1 MAMKRAYKIWMWP
14 IWLIALFSQSNSF
27 KSNPIIGSGI
37 ANKLG
42 LHVFRLV
49 MGHTITRLRW
59 WMLSGLMAKAER
71 QQYHRDGFL
80 VIDDVLSPAEFDAL
94 RKEVDSA
101 GLTTESEVRECI
113 QGDTLT
119 HRIFLDADTL
129 AALPITR
136 RMLADPEISGA
147 LRYAAAKNCRPL
159 HYLQAIKNGF
169 NTEKTKRPDP
179 QKNLHSDTFHPT
191 MKAWL
196 FLEDV
201 PASKGPFTYVKGSNR
216 LTWKRIKWE
225 YQRSQVAANA
235 NDGYSEKGSFRFSSE
250 DLLKLGLPNAEGL
263 AVKRNTL
270 VIANTYGIH
279 CRGAAEQDARRLE
292 IWSFSR
298 FNPFNPWPGL
308 GLSLYSSMEYALAKR
323 WWQYKD
329 RKAFKAGTLS
339 SWHPISAQSFH
350 QTNNE
355 SADVI
360 EPLPEAGE

>member
-1 MAMKRAYKIWMWP
+1 MKRAYKIWMWP
-14 IWLIALFSQSNSF
+14 VWLIALFSQSNSF
-27 KSNPIIGSGI
+27 KGNPIIGSPL

-42 LHVFRLV
+42 LHVVRLV
-49 MGHTITRLRW
+49 LAHAITRLRW
-59 WMLSGLMAKAER
+59 WMLSGLMPKDRRR
-71 QQYHRDGFL
+71 QFHRDGFT
-80 VIDDVLSPAEFDAL
+80 VIDEVLSPAEFKAL
-94 RKEVDSA
+94 RREIDSA

-119 HRIFLDADTL
+119 HRIFLDGQTL
-129 AALPITR
+129 DALPVTR
-136 RMLADPEISGA
+136 RLLSDPQISGA

-169 NTEKTKRPDP
+169 NTARTKRSDP

-201 PASKGPFTYVKGSNR
+201 PLEKGPFTYVKGSNR

-225 YQRSQVAANA
+225 YQRSLIAANA
-235 NDGYSEKGSFRFSSE
+235 NDGYSEKGSFRFE
-250 DLLKLGLPNAEGL
+250 RDDLRGIDLPDAEGL

-270 VIANTYGIH
+270 IIANTYGIH
-279 CRGAAEQDARRLE
+279 CRGAAEQDAHRLE

-308 GLSLYSSMEYALAKR
+308 GISLYSSLEYALAKK
-323 WWQYKD
+323 WWWYKD
-329 RKAFKAGTLS
+329 RKALEAGTLS
-339 SWHPISAQSFH
+339 SWHPISPQTFH
-350 QTNNE
+350 QTDNE
-355 SADVI
+355 LVDVI
-360 EPLPEAGE
+360 EPISEGQ